1 MFLGILSTL
10 EHVPRMGSALSTNIY
25 HINPVEYQP
34 VYKVVFVSVVVHI
47 SLVLHIRISIS
58 VEASISML
66 DVRCTMC
73 SAQSLKMHQ
82 DICYQHNV
90 NLSINCI
97 LCSVSVRLD
106 ITLCVI
112 GLFDQSR
119 MVSTV

>member
-1 MFLGILSTL
+1 MFFGILSTL

-66 DVRCTMC
+66 DVQRV
-73 SAQSLKMHQ
+73 
-82 DICYQHNV
+82 QHNP
-90 NLSINCI
+90 
-97 LCSVSVRLD
+97 
-106 ITLCVI
+106 
-112 GLFDQSR
+112 
-119 MVSTV
+119 